1 MAIVTAKELNDAGE
15 DAKTVG
21 DMANGAAGA
30 QVKSRLGRTFYT
42 LATYDKKFADSV
54 IKYDQ
59 TLTKYDQ
66 IFANQVTAYDQTLV
80 KYDKLFA
87 DRVVTYDQTLT
98 KKVTEFD
105 TSRNAQV
112 KKYDDTLVLKIN
124 EFDTSRNAQVVK
136 YNNALDV
143 KVAEF
148 DKSRNDQVTK
158 YDQVLVTKGNE
169 FDTARNAQ
177 VAKYDKTLDAKVVE
191 YNVKINS
198 VDADLRKAIDTVN
211 TANTN
216 AAAANKAAGEAKLS
230 ANNAT
235 EAVANKQN
243 KLIAGDNITI
253 INNVISSEGS
263 VDASTTQKGIVQLNN
278 TLTSTSTSQALTAAQ
293 GKKLNDQDFGI
304 GQYYRDMSSSRALN
318 TTYTNSTSKLMIVIV
333 GGYIDARAGIVGYV
347 DGKETQRYSGYSS
360 GLTAYAVLFVP
371 PGTTYSVSGVKT
383 VWLEFSL

>member
-21 DMANGAAGA
+21 EMANGAAGA
-30 QVKSRLGRTFYT
+30 QVKSRLGRIFYT

-66 IFANQVTAYDQTLV
+66 IFTNQVTAYDQTLV

-87 DRVVTYDQTLT
+87 DRVVTCDQTLT

-124 EFDTSRNAQVVK
+124 EFDTSRNAQVLK

-143 KVAEF
+143 KIAEF
-148 DKSRNDQVTK
+148 DTSRNAQVTK
-158 YDQVLVTKGNE
+158 YDNALVLKINE
-169 FDTARNAQ
+169 FDTSRNAQ

-191 YNVKINS
+191 YDIKIRS
-198 VDADLRKAIDTVN
+198 VDADLRKAIDTAN

-216 AAAANKAAGEAKLS
+216 AAAAKTTADAASVTANKAEAAVAGKLDKAGLEPILYAPIPYAKNIAPTGFLIMLGQSISQVTYPILYSLYGATLPDLRGQFLRGLDYGKGIDAGRTVLS
-230 ANNAT
+230 A
-235 EAVANKQN
+235 
-243 KLIAGDNITI
+243 
-253 INNVISSEGS
+253 
-263 VDASTTQKGIVQLNN
+263 
-278 TLTSTSTSQALTAAQ
+278 QADTFKAH
-293 GKKLNDQDFGI
+293 GHF
-304 GQYYRDMSSSRALN
+304 
-318 TTYTNSTSKLMIVIV
+318 
-333 GGYIDARAGIVGYV
+333 
-347 DGKETQRYSGYSS
+347 YSS
-360 GLTAYAVLFVP
+360 GFVGFNVNGGSQSTSATAPVDK
-371 PGTTYSVSGVKT
+371 TTGETGGAETRPKNIAFLYIVKAG
-383 VWLEFSL
+383 